1 MNISFEQVLR
11 DYGPLLSRVA
21 NSYEANYALR
31 QELHQEIALAVWQ
44 ALARFENK
52 SSIKTYILKVAH
64 NRAVSH
70 VASYARQ
77 PHRDEFE
84 DDNADHSETVH
95 QSPEKLLSAEQA
107 MQKMLEAVREL
118 PVLNRQVV
126 TLSLEGL
133 SYEEISDVCG
143 VTKNHVGVLLKRTK
157 EKLSQ
162 SVNYG

>member
-1 MNISFEQVLR
+1 MLR
-11 DYGPLLSRVA
+11 EYGPLLSRVA
-21 NSYEANYALR
+21 NSYEANEALR
-31 QELHQEIALAVWQ
+31 QELRQEIALAVWQ

-70 VASYARQ
+70 VAAYARLPQ
-77 PHRDEFE
+77 RDAFE
-84 DDNADHSETVH
+84 EDNAEHSESSH
-95 QSPEKLLSAEQA
+95 HSPEKLLSSEQA
-107 MQKMLEAVREL
+107 MQKMLAAVREL
-118 PVLNRQVV
+118 PVLNRQVI

-157 EKLSQ
+157 EKLKQ